1 MNKIRKFNYLSN
13 PVRAEDTES
22 LKTTSNTFL
31 GDGLQVPDW
40 LHLVDHTGCLWLT
53 IGATLGHW
61 TFATSTTHGNAV
73 DHITWNK
80 GGYDTSKKSR
90 DLVEHNFLAC
100 QVTNIPL

>member
-1 MNKIRKFNYLSN
+1 MLHDWLGDPVDLGVSADGLVEGINHDHFEVLVGRVLSN

-31 GDGLQVPDW
+31 SDGLQVPDW

-73 DHITWNK
+73 DHITWN
-80 GGYDTSKKSR
+80 
-90 DLVEHNFLAC
+90 
-100 QVTNIPL
+100 